1 MRTGRRLLQNAVV
14 CVNDINRMDIR
25 DKAQG
30 NAYLWMIIQ
39 PFISIDQFTLATL
52 TTEERSNFDYIIR
65 QIPKSKKFAKTFDIK
80 QQALNYLLP
89 QQLLKM
95 YILSI

>member
-1 MRTGRRLLQNAVV
+1 MRTGRRLLLNAVV
-14 CVNDINRMDIR
+14 CVNDINQMDIK
-25 DKAQG
+25 DKTQG

-52 TTEERSNFDYIIR
+52 TSEEKSNFNYITQ
-65 QIPKSKKFAKTFDIK
+65 QIPKSKKFARTFDIK

>member
-1 MRTGRRLLQNAVV
+1 MRTGRRLLLNAVV
-14 CVNDINRMDIR
+14 CVNDINQMDIK
-25 DKAQG
+25 DKTQG

-52 TTEERSNFDYIIR
+52 TSEEKSNFNYITQ
-65 QIPKSKKFAKTFDIK
+65 QIPKSKKFARTFDIK
-80 QQALNYLLP
+80 LQALNYLLP